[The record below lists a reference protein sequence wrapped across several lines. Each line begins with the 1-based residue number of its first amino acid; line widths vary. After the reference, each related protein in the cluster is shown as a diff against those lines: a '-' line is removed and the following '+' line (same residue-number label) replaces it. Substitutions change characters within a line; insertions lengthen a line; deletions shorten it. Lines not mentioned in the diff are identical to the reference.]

1 MIKIIYIISFIII
14 LLSGIGLIVIENEKA
29 LGLEALENVGNFIVL
44 GIIFIISTLF
54 FISVSIVFYIR
65 KRNKKS
71 KWDVNN

>member
-1 MIKIIYIISFIII
+1 MLKIIYIISFIII

>member
-44 GIIFIISTLF
+44 GIIFIISILF
-54 FISVSIVFYIR
+54 FISVSIIFYIR

>member
-44 GIIFIISTLF
+44 GIIFIISILF

-65 KRNKKS
+65 KRNKKRY
-71 KWDVNN
+71 

>member
-44 GIIFIISTLF
+44 GIIFIISILF

-65 KRNKKS
+65 KRNKKI
-71 KWDVNN
+71 NG

>member
-29 LGLEALENVGNFIVL
+29 LSLEALENVGNFIVL
-44 GIIFIISTLF
+44 GIIFIISILF

>member
-14 LLSGIGLIVIENEKA
+14 LLSGIGLIVIENEKS

-44 GIIFIISTLF
+44 GIIFIISILF